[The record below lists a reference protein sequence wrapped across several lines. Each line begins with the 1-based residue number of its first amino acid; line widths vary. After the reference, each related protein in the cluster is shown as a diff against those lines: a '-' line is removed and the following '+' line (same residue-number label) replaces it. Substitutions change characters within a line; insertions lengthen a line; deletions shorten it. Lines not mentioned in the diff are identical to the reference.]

1 MLRRRGGSEKSCI
14 PSLSRY
20 PIATP
25 TLVHSSTVTGSRR
38 QLLQLLYQERFTDL
52 LQQVTRTLTDDR
64 TLFRRS
70 YSGPTSTRNS
80 HSKNAHNNMARLLLV
95 LLTLARASA
104 GASAQRMRK
113 GMSHDKPPTAE
124 AEGPLYASA
133 PQLVLLGLPKAGTT
147 SVFSCLTSGAFRN
160 PAPCCANNEKEPQFF
175 RYNLGKL
182 KELQLKNGTYMRRP
196 GVLLLDFSTIYL
208 AEAFWSEFRVQSLF
222 EPNTANRPRKPY
234 KPLLA
239 SNCFLVDPEALSGLR
254 FGRCQESVALRA
266 VPARPN
272 GARAV

>member
-1 MLRRRGGSEKSCI
+1 
-14 PSLSRY
+14 
-20 PIATP
+20 
-25 TLVHSSTVTGSRR
+25 
-38 QLLQLLYQERFTDL
+38 
-52 LQQVTRTLTDDR
+52 
-64 TLFRRS
+64 
-70 YSGPTSTRNS
+70 
-80 HSKNAHNNMARLLLV
+80 MARLLLV

-175 RYNLGKL
+175 SYNLGKL